1 MACFKVDG
9 VHKWQI
15 TLSLKSFSFRSN
27 SGSLLIRAT
36 QPKHHINNAV
46 QKERRRHH
54 YHSFIY
60 YFTAGQHRNPDQLTT
75 TLCQVLYTINRGS
88 CFRKC
93 EICEHICGPLVTT
106 FTVTYTN
113 TSVGIQKCLLQDT
126 NTCGFLQAQAQFSF
140 TSTEE

>member
-9 VHKWQI
+9 AHKWQI

-75 TLCQVLYTINRGS
+75 TLCQVLYTINSGS

-106 FTVTYTN
+106 FMVTYTN

-140 TSTEE
+140 TSIEE